1 MIESMNISHLSWEG
15 GEAKVSLHQ
24 CPAMPLAPPGPRTV
38 YSVLGAKLVTFK
50 SHSVVSE
57 NELRHNPFSA
67 ATLINDEMVLTN

>member
-1 MIESMNISHLSWEG
+1 MTDLAEKQRSVCTRARHT
-15 GEAKVSLHQ
+15 
-24 CPAMPLAPPGPRTV
+24 AMPLTPPGPRMV

-67 ATLINDEMVLTN
+67 TTLINDEMVLTN